1 VQCTLVLSALKASA
15 SAPQLCCPSR
25 ALLCCF
31 VVCFPGVLH
40 ENDDV
45 SSLSHRRVRHASL
58 SDAAMAS
65 GRHFLLLITT
75 DKYTNRTHGIG
86 SYRLLCVLHVTFYVP
101 HAVVASEWF
110 YATLSM
116 IRYDTIAEFNVYSKA
131 YTVSKMVHEMVLKG
145 FSATDPLPMNNH
157 WKTI

>member
-1 VQCTLVLSALKASA
+1 MQRVDCLQRVFSRLNLTVCACNTCSAHWSSLHWRPRLLPRSCVARHVRYCA
-15 SAPQLCCPSR
+15 H
-25 ALLCCF
+25 LCCF

-110 YATLSM
+110 YATLST
-116 IRYDTIAEFNVYSKA
+116 IRYDTIR
-131 YTVSKMVHEMVLKG
+131 
-145 FSATDPLPMNNH
+145 
-157 WKTI
+157 